1 MEEKKIN
8 SDEIDLLEIF
18 QTLYKQKVI
27 ILTITAVFTLVSFII
42 SIVKPKTYVAQAIF
56 ESKDI
61 SAIFERSERSERR
74 NNNILEIQDA
84 IKIYEKAKKL
94 DYKIKIIP
102 LKDSNRGRI
111 EVSGR
116 SQEEAKKNLLHALK
130 IINTELF
137 NIKKIRE
144 DLNLRK
150 ESINKFLQE
159 SNRSNAIIDIKNI
172 VDLLTEKEQIE
183 KWLSDPKIIE
193 LRTNVIVSSDPV
205 KPKPLLYTAI
215 GFTTGIF
222 LGMFV
227 ALLREAIQRR
237 KLDQVT

>member
-1 MEEKKIN
+1 MEEKKMN

-18 QTLYKQKVI
+18 QTFYKQKVL
-27 ILTITAVFTLVSFII
+27 ILKITAVFTLVSFII
-42 SIVKPKTYVAQAIF
+42 SIVMPKTYVAQAIF

-102 LKDSNRGRI
+102 LKESNRGRI

-116 SQEEAKKNLLHALK
+116 SQEEAKKNLIHVLN

-137 NIKKIRE
+137 NIKK
-144 DLNLRK
+144 
-150 ESINKFLQE
+150 
-159 SNRSNAIIDIKNI
+159 
-172 VDLLTEKEQIE
+172 
-183 KWLSDPKIIE
+183 
-193 LRTNVIVSSDPV
+193 
-205 KPKPLLYTAI
+205 
-215 GFTTGIF
+215 
-222 LGMFV
+222 
-227 ALLREAIQRR
+227 
-237 KLDQVT
+237 

>member
-42 SIVKPKTYVAQAIF
+42 SIVMPKTYVAQAIF
-56 ESKDI
+56 EGKYVSI
-61 SAIFERSERSERR
+61 S
-74 NNNILEIQDA
+74 EIQEV
-84 IKIYEKAKKL
+84 IKVYEKAQKL
-94 DYKIKIIP
+94 KYKIKIIP

-137 NIKKIRE
+137 NIKK
-144 DLNLRK
+144 
-150 ESINKFLQE
+150 
-159 SNRSNAIIDIKNI
+159 
-172 VDLLTEKEQIE
+172 
-183 KWLSDPKIIE
+183 
-193 LRTNVIVSSDPV
+193 
-205 KPKPLLYTAI
+205 
-215 GFTTGIF
+215 
-222 LGMFV
+222 
-227 ALLREAIQRR
+227 
-237 KLDQVT
+237 

>member
-42 SIVKPKTYVAQAIF
+42 SIVMPKTYVAQAIF

-61 SAIFERSERSERR
+61 S
-74 NNNILEIQDA
+74 ILEIQDA

-102 LKDSNRGRI
+102 LKESNRGRI

-116 SQEEAKKNLLHALK
+116 SQEEAKKNLIHVLN
-130 IINTELF
+130 ITNTELF
-137 NIKKIRE
+137 NIKEVRE
-144 DLNLRK
+144 NLNLRK
-150 ESINKFLQE
+150 EGIKEFFQGYTG
-159 SNRSNAIIDIKNI
+159 SNAILDINNI
-172 VDLLTEKEQIE
+172 NNILTEEKQIE

>member
-42 SIVKPKTYVAQAIF
+42 SIVMPKTYVAQAIF
-56 ESKDI
+56 EGKYVSI
-61 SAIFERSERSERR
+61 S
-74 NNNILEIQDA
+74 EIQEV
-84 IKIYEKAKKL
+84 IKVYEKAQKL
-94 DYKIKIIP
+94 KYKIKIIP
-102 LKDSNRGRI
+102 LKESNRGRI

>member
-42 SIVKPKTYVAQAIF
+42 SIVMPKTYVAQAIF
-56 ESKDI
+56 EGKYVSI
-61 SAIFERSERSERR
+61 S
-74 NNNILEIQDA
+74 EIQEV
-84 IKIYEKAKKL
+84 IKVYEKAQKL
-94 DYKIKIIP
+94 KYKIKIIP

-172 VDLLTEKEQIE
+172 ADLLTEKEQIE

>member
-42 SIVKPKTYVAQAIF
+42 SIVMPKTYVAQAIF

-61 SAIFERSERSERR
+61 SAIFERSERR

-172 VDLLTEKEQIE
+172 ADLLTEKKIIE
-183 KWLSDPKIIE
+183 KWLNEPKIIE

>member
-1 MEEKKIN
+1 MN
-8 SDEIDLLEIF
+8 SDEIDLFEIF
-18 QTLYKQKVI
+18 QTLYKQKVL
-27 ILTITAVFTLVSFII
+27 ILTITAVFTFLSLII
-42 SIVKPKTYVAQAIF
+42 SIVMPKTYIAQAIF
-56 ESKDI
+56 EGKNV
-61 SAIFERSERSERR
+61 SAIFERK
-74 NNNILEIQDA
+74 NISVLEIQEA
-84 IKIYEKAKKL
+84 IKVYEKAKKL

-116 SQEEAKKNLLHALK
+116 SQEEAKKNFLHVLN

-137 NIKKIRE
+137 NIKELRE
-144 DLNLRK
+144 NLNLRK

-172 VDLLTEKEQIE
+172 ADLLTEKQLIE
-183 KWLSDPKIIE
+183 KWLNDPKIIE

>member
-42 SIVKPKTYVAQAIF
+42 SIVMPKTYVAQAIF
-56 ESKDI
+56 EGKYVSI
-61 SAIFERSERSERR
+61 S
-74 NNNILEIQDA
+74 EIQEV
-84 IKIYEKAKKL
+84 IKVYEKAQKL
-94 DYKIKIIP
+94 KYKIKIIP

-116 SQEEAKKNLLHALK
+116 SQEEAKKNLIHVLN
-130 IINTELF
+130 ITNTELF
-137 NIKKIRE
+137 NIKEVRE
-144 DLNLRK
+144 NLNLRK
-150 ESINKFLQE
+150 EGIKEGITRFFQGYTG
-159 SNRSNAIIDIKNI
+159 SNAILDINNI
-172 VDLLTEKEQIE
+172 NNITNLFTEEKQIE

>member
-42 SIVKPKTYVAQAIF
+42 SIVMPKTYVAQAIF
-56 ESKDI
+56 EGKYVSI
-61 SAIFERSERSERR
+61 S
-74 NNNILEIQDA
+74 EIQEV
-84 IKIYEKAKKL
+84 IKVYEKAQRLK
-94 DYKIKIIP
+94 YKIKIIP
-102 LKDSNRGRI
+102 LGDSNRGRI

>member
-42 SIVKPKTYVAQAIF
+42 SIVMPKTYVAQAIF
-56 ESKDI
+56 EGKYVSI
-61 SAIFERSERSERR
+61 S
-74 NNNILEIQDA
+74 EIQEV
-84 IKIYEKAKKL
+84 IKVYEKAQKL
-94 DYKIKIIP
+94 KYKIKIIP